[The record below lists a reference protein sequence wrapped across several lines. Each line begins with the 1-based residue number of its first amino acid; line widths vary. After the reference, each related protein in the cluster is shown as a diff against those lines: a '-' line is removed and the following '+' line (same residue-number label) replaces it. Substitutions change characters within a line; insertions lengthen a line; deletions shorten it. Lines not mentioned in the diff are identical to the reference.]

1 MAIGVLVGLV
11 LLAYCAHKIRRIHL
25 QTYKI
30 LETTTRECD
39 TLFAQI
45 QALLSLERKLHLAEP
60 LPPVRGW
67 AGSPDFLLMVAN
79 HISSKKPKVVMECS
93 SGVSTLVIARSLELL
108 GAGHVYSLENSS
120 EYAAK
125 TREMLAANG
134 LTAWAT
140 VVDAPLVAGAAPT
153 PWYDISSLPPDLS
166 NVELLVVDGPPGT
179 IAEQARF
186 PAMPMLYSRLAV
198 NCTVML
204 DDANRPDERALLQRW
219 LQEYPEF
226 KDNYLPYEK
235 GLTVLFR

>member
-1 MAIGVLVGLV
+1 
-11 LLAYCAHKIRRIHL
+11 
-25 QTYKI
+25 
-30 LETTTRECD
+30 
-39 TLFAQI
+39 
-45 QALLSLERKLHLAEP
+45 
-60 LPPVRGW
+60 
-67 AGSPDFLLMVAN
+67 MVAN
-79 HISSKKPKVVMECS
+79 HISSKKPKIVMECS
-93 SGVSTLVIARSLELL
+93 SGVSILVIARSLELL

-140 VVDAPLVAGAAPT
+140 VVDAPLVTGAAST
-153 PWYDISSLPPDLS
+153 PWYDISGLPTDLS

-186 PAMPMLYSRLAV
+186 PAMPMFYSRLAA

-204 DDANRPDERALLQRW
+204 DDANRPDERAAMQRW
-219 LQEYPEF
+219 LQHYLEF